1 VKAAVLMDR
10 KKILI
15 EERPIPLISEEQVLI
30 KVEYSGICGS
40 DIHSYN
46 DLMFPVGTILGHE
59 FSGTIIQVGAKVT
72 DRQVGQKVVARP
84 PGLCSCRYCQN
95 GQLAY
100 CDNHFDNTIGLKI
113 QGGFAEY
120 VAAYP
125 YQAIPLPSEVTN
137 KEAAQM
143 EPLAVSVH
151 AVNNS
156 GIKVGDSVMIIGGG
170 PIGLLILQLVKRAGA
185 RKIIVVET
193 SSRRREKAKELGA
206 DVVIDP
212 IAQSPMEYIA
222 ENPISI
228 DMAFE
233 CVGRE
238 VTTNYAICCC
248 RKGSKIVLVGAVTHP
263 IKIDQLK
270 VIQKGL
276 TLQASMGYFV
286 DDFQNAINL
295 TATKVIDVDTLVS
308 HVLPLDQIDDGF
320 QLLANP
326 ENALK
331 ILITP

>member
-1 VKAAVLMDR
+1 
-10 KKILI
+10 
-15 EERPIPLISEEQVLI
+15 
-30 KVEYSGICGS
+30 
-40 DIHSYN
+40 
-46 DLMFPVGTILGHE
+46 MFPAGTILGHE
-59 FSGTIIQVGAKVT
+59 FAGTIVQIGAKVT
-72 DRQVGQKVVARP
+72 DRQVGQRVVARP
-84 PGLCSCRYCQN
+84 PGLCSCRYCQT

-113 QGGFAEY
+113 QGGFADF

-125 YQAIPLPSEVTN
+125 YQALPLPSEVTTR
-137 KEAAQM
+137 EAAQM

-185 RKIIVVET
+185 RKIILVET
-193 SSRRREKAKELGA
+193 SPRRRAKAQELGA

-212 IAQSPMEYIA
+212 IAQSPMEYLA
-222 ENPISI
+222 ANPLAI

-238 VTTNYAICCC
+238 VTTGYAISCC
-248 RKGSKIVLVGAVTHP
+248 RKGSKIVLVGAVTQP

-295 TATKVIDVDTLVS
+295 TAAKLIDVDSLVS
-308 HVLPLDQIDDGF
+308 HVLPLAEIDNGF

-331 ILITP
+331 ILVTP

>member
-1 VKAAVLMDR
+1 MKVAVLMDR

-15 EERPIPLISEEQVLI
+15 EERPIPAIGEDQVLI

-46 DLMFPVGTILGHE
+46 DLMFPAGTILGHE
-59 FSGTIIQVGAKVT
+59 FAGTIAQVGTKVT
-72 DRQVGQKVVARP
+72 EHQVGQRVVARP
-84 PGLCSCRYCQN
+84 PGLCGCRYCQN

-125 YQAIPLPSEVTN
+125 YQAVRLPEELTTR
-137 KEAAQM
+137 EAAQM

-156 GIKVGDSVMIIGGG
+156 GIKLGDSVLIIGGG

-185 RKIIVVET
+185 RKIIMVET
-193 SSRRREKAKELGA
+193 SSRRRDKAKELGA

-212 IAQSPMEYIA
+212 IAQSPMDYLA
-222 ENPISI
+222 ANPLSI

-248 RKGSKIVLVGAVTHP
+248 RKGSRIVLVGAVTQP

-295 TATKVIDVDTLVS
+295 TATKKIDVETLVS
-308 HVLPLDQIDDGF
+308 HVLPLDEIDNGF

-331 ILITP
+331 ILVTP